1 MMPLA
6 PSFSYTLL
14 LVERGLNIR
23 LFHTETLAEK
33 NFFLAGVKVL
43 DSVAAHMDS
52 LTEDQCGQFIAVKS
66 PKKKEKKVDATQS

>member
-14 LVERGLNIR
+14 LTEKGVNIR
-23 LFHTETLAEK
+23 LFHTETLVEK
-33 NFFLAGVKVL
+33 NFFLAGVKEM

-52 LTEDQCGQFIAVKS
+52 LTEDQCGQFIAVKA
-66 PKKKEKKVDATQS
+66 PKKKEKKVDAS